1 MRLQKDDLIYSFIT
15 SQVLKSANKHSPK
28 PHELSL
34 SLISLLNASTNLSR
48 KFLAS
53 DQQGLKRRRVSYL
66 NQALILP
73 RRGLSSLEY
82 ALSAERL
89 QEKTRQAS
97 CLLYNLNKDHLRRFV
112 LDPANNFLVRF
123 FHDNED
129 LEPTDPY
136 CRVEDLR
143 SLLFFG

>member
-1 MRLQKDDLIYSFIT
+1 M
-15 SQVLKSANKHSPK
+15 
-28 PHELSL
+28 PH
-34 SLISLLNASTNLSR
+34 T
-48 KFLAS
+48 
-53 DQQGLKRRRVSYL
+53 
-66 NQALILP
+66 
-73 RRGLSSLEY
+73 GLSKLEY
-82 ALSAERL
+82 ALLLERL

-123 FHDNED
+123 FYENEE

-136 CRVEDLR
+136 CRVEALR